1 MGCISSRRVNDRSAN
16 QSIEDRHAVP
26 HPHEKATSI
35 QDDARSF
42 RSKVGALKM
51 LIRTPMAYESI
62 LKFLNQHGR
71 GEYLVCYRD
80 MEEIK
85 ALDDD
90 QMVSRTAALI
100 WRYKT
105 SYEAVRARGHV
116 ADTIEYRI
124 WECFGKLRQ
133 LDIANAPA
141 DVVKKYLI
149 IAQNEIMARLV
160 IPFDDYLLSPNYKE
174 WQDSQIEAEKQ
185 RRQQIAASRQV
196 SRDNSVNFT
205 NLNNCASAEPS
216 SRMNTIN
223 SRLNSNVSNN
233 TPLTTLHA
241 NMTTSMYSTTSTNTT
256 NLNIANNTN
265 NNSANNAFSP
275 ALLSDD
281 FAICAADYPDVL
293 IVDDS
298 LVTLKITG
306 LTLERDGH
314 NVERA
319 SNGQIALQLM
329 KSRPYDVVLI
339 DCNMPVMDG
348 FEAVRLFREHERS
361 INNPAL
367 FRYRRRPGEK
377 RRPLLMTQDPNAIK
391 EESEGDLDDNEDD
404 DLSDISDSDDEL
416 FGDENS
422 VPQPLPAEPTNPQT
436 KSQPVLLAFP
446 NNDNSNSHNVDR
458 IPGERQ
464 MRRTLTNEHY
474 HQLIIGMSTSIDD
487 ETRDRALKA
496 GMDFFLPKPFTL
508 QKFIE
513 TLRQSR
519 ELKKQLWMQTK
530 AGLVVDSLVQD
541 APNSNVQNK
550 NNSGFSHDPTSL
562 SVDNNTIHTQN
573 VTEVS
578 YKSQPLSS
586 GQAPINSQ

>member
-1 MGCISSRRVNDRSAN
+1 MGCISSTRVTILAN
-16 QSIEDRHAVP
+16 KSIPQSMEERHAAAKP
-26 HPHEKATSI
+26 HGKGTSI

-51 LIRTPMAYESI
+51 LIRAATAFESI
-62 LKFLNQHGR
+62 LKYLNQHGR
-71 GEYLVCYRD
+71 GEYLICYRD

-85 ALDDD
+85 CLDND

-105 SYEAVRARGHV
+105 SYEAVRASGQV

-160 IPFDDYLLSPNYKE
+160 VPFDDYLLSPNYKE
-174 WQDSQIEAEKQ
+174 WQESQIEAEKQ
-185 RRQQIAASRQV
+185 RRQASRQV
-196 SRDNSVNFT
+196 SRDNSMVFSHGNST
-205 NLNNCASAEPS
+205 STSNLDSAN
-216 SRMNTIN
+216 SRGNTIALNLRIN
-223 SRLNSNVSNN
+223 SQSPKASMHGNVTVS
-233 TPLTTLHA
+233 PH
-241 NMTTSMYSTTSTNTT
+241 
-256 NLNIANNTN
+256 
-265 NNSANNAFSP
+265 SAQPS
-275 ALLSDD
+275 LLSED

-319 SNGQIALQLM
+319 ANGHIALQLM

-361 INNPAL
+361 INDPAL
-367 FRYRRRPGEK
+367 FHFRRRPGA
-377 RRPLLMTQDPNAIK
+377 RRHDPNAIL
-391 EESEGDLDDNEDD
+391 EEDEAGD
-404 DLSDISDSDDEL
+404 DLSDISDSDDEIYGEDSTL
-416 FGDENS
+416 
-422 VPQPLPAEPTNPQT
+422 PRPLPPEPTHYHPHSRVLTLPHSDAISPTAANKNTIPLFEAG
-436 KSQPVLLAFP
+436 QP
-446 NNDNSNSHNVDR
+446 
-458 IPGERQ
+458 IQGERQ
-464 MRRTLTNEHY
+464 MRRSLTNEHY

-487 ETRDRALKA
+487 ETRERALKA

-519 ELKKQLWMQTK
+519 ELKNNLWQQSK
-530 AGLVVDSLVQD
+530 AGLVVCTGNNT
-541 APNSNVQNK
+541 A
-550 NNSGFSHDPTSL
+550 NNSCNNNATANKCQSISSYGNNDTSTVVDSMGGISPSHHSHPSESNKTPSTLQHKTASEPKEQRAEIRETS
-562 SVDNNTIHTQN
+562 
-573 VTEVS
+573 
-578 YKSQPLSS
+578 SQ
-586 GQAPINSQ
+586 